1 MNAVLSGIDKGNYTK
16 FKGYYKQGGI
26 IDFTGPAWVDGSK
39 TKPERVLSA
48 KQTALFE
55 TMVKSLETM
64 STIKVPWFGG
74 FRPDIADSGNQ
85 YTIENITISVDK
97 LDNDADYEEI
107 ARKVGEA
114 MMKGFSKTNTVGGIR
129 KSW

>member
-1 MNAVLSGIDKGNYTK
+1 MNSIYRSIDNASSRYIKGP
-16 FKGYYKQGGI
+16 YKQGGI
-26 IDFTGPAWVDGSK
+26 IDFTGPAWLDGTK

-55 TMVKSLETM
+55 GMVKSLEAM
-64 STIKVPWFGG
+64 STIRVPWFGG

-97 LDNDADYEEI
+97 LDDDADYEEI

-114 MMKGFSKTNTVGGIR
+114 MMKGFSKTNAVGGIR

>member
-1 MNAVLSGIDKGNYTK
+1 M
-16 FKGYYKQGGI
+16 
-26 IDFTGPAWVDGSK
+26 DGSK

-55 TMVKSLETM
+55 TMVKSLEAM

-74 FRPDIADSGNQ
+74 FKPDIEDSGNQ

-97 LDNDADYEEI
+97 LDDDADYEEV

-114 MMKGFSKTNTVGGIR
+114 MMKGFSKTNAVGGIR